1 MPLFGRRRG
10 IWGVVSLPVR
20 APVDIREP
28 NPQPTP
34 QGTPEAQVPAT
45 PLIVEVPHAGI
56 LVDDATRA
64 TLAVDDAAIAR
75 DADLF
80 VDELYAL
87 APTVGAT
94 LISTPFSR
102 YVIDLNRGEND
113 LDEATVEGGPREPRA
128 TRGLVWRLTSDN
140 RRAITKPLTRAEV
153 DRRLDLVYRPYHA
166 ALRRLI
172 DERRRRFG
180 FAIVLAGHSMPGTG
194 RAGHGDPARVRAD
207 VVPGTRGR
215 TSAAE
220 AFIDAV
226 ESQARAAGLSVEHD
240 TPYRGGFTTTHYGR
254 PAENVHV
261 VQVELARRLYMSEST
276 LLRTPGRFEAMRGF
290 CTDLARR
297 LGATRP

>member
-1 MPLFGRRRG
+1 MPLFGHLRG
-10 IWGVVSLPVR
+10 NWGIVTP

-28 NPQPTP
+28 VAPT
-34 QGTPEAQVPAT
+34 T
-45 PLIVEVPHAGI
+45 PLIVEVPHAGTF
-56 LVDDATRA
+56 VDDTTRA
-64 TLAVDDAAIAR
+64 TLAVDDKAIAR
-75 DADLF
+75 DADLY

-87 APTVGAT
+87 VPTVGGT
-94 LISTPFSR
+94 LVTTPFSR

-113 LDEATVEGGPREPRA
+113 LDDATVEGAPHEPRA

-153 DRRLDLVYRPYHA
+153 NRRLDLVYRPYHA
-166 ALRRLI
+166 ALTRLI
-172 DERRRRFG
+172 DERRRAFG
-180 FAIVLAGHSMPGTG
+180 FAVVLAGHSMPGTG

-215 TSAAE
+215 TSAAD

-226 ESQARAAGLSVEHD
+226 DSTARAAGLSVEHD

-254 PAENVHV
+254 PAANVHV
-261 VQVELARRLYMSEST
+261 VQVELARRLYMNEGT
-276 LLRTPGRFEAMRGF
+276 LVRSPDRFEVLRGF

-297 LGATRP
+297 LAATRP

>member
-1 MPLFGRRRG
+1 M
-10 IWGVVSLPVR
+10 VSSPEVR

-28 NPQPTP
+28 R
-34 QGTPEAQVPAT
+34 GPAT
-45 PLIVEVPHAGI
+45 PLIVEVPHAGTF
-56 LVDDATRA
+56 VDEQTRA
-64 TLAVDDAAIAR
+64 TLAVDDKAIAR

-94 LISTPFSR
+94 LITTPFSR
-102 YVIDLNRGEND
+102 YVVDLNRGEND

-153 DRRLDLVYRPYHA
+153 NRRLDLLYRPYHA
-166 ALRRLI
+166 ALARLI
-172 DERRRRFG
+172 DERKRAFG

-215 TSAAE
+215 TSAA
-220 AFIDAV
+220 ASFIDAV
-226 ESQARAAGLSVEHD
+226 DSQARAAGLSVEHD

-261 VQVELARRLYMSEST
+261 VQVELARRLYMNEGTLVRSE
-276 LLRTPGRFEAMRGF
+276 GRFEVMRGF

-297 LGATRP
+297 LAAVKP